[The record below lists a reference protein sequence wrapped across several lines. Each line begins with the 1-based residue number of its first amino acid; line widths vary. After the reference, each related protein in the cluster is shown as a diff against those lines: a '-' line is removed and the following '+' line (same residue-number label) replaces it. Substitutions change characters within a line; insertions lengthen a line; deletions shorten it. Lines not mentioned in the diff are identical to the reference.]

1 MSFDPEDIPL
11 APSDWFSTGIS
22 YEGLGRAE
30 FQNPAGAVEGAS
42 RVRIDDSGTLSV
54 ELKVEQVTSEQPLR
68 MGLIQL
74 FSGQKPVEFSGG
86 VGIGGGG
93 EPPNPYTKLTITTD
107 QGVFSAL
114 GDRHYSYGVEMF
126 GGSGGSATFTPLR
139 SQFDATGTG
148 QPHYWV
154 MPLTNFLSR
163 LTSRHPVLDRHP
175 LRIYPTPVVPDG
187 LEGEDAFIANHN
199 ANLKNRLITFE
210 FMGGPGFIE
219 ALPDYEQRAK
229 NLTEGRERHSITAVM
244 VGEVGARGI
253 EQADLE
259 GWFPDDILRVLS
271 IVTGTPVG
279 VPWIEFRDARGE
291 LVRRVHVKLNI
302 SPFSQGHRP
311 LEEGAHSGTGYLLTR
326 YLSSPDRGE
335 SYLNVVLKHLFH
347 VARYGQSIEDKFVY
361 LARAFENLCQHYAFK
376 ARDLMKSLDPNWQ
389 QAVKGIL
396 GAAADQIRDEARA
409 AAQAGQFDQSRT
421 LDSIAER
428 TERTPGGKEN
438 SFGLAVAE
446 LLRHFSLPDADIV
459 DAHYLA
465 NPRPDAIPTW
475 SAVLSKYRGAP
486 VHTGFFNI
494 SGKEHDA
501 DDVWTIETHLH
512 DVLLRIIFKIIGY
525 DGTYQP
531 PVKTLSS
538 AIPVDWVV
546 PGLPAWEL
554 GYK

>member
-1 MSFDPEDIPL
+1 MSFNPEDIPL
-11 APSDWFSTGIS
+11 IPNDWFSTSIS

-30 FQNPAGAVEGAS
+30 FQDPPAAVEGAA
-42 RVRIDDSGTLSV
+42 RVRLDESGALSV
-54 ELKVEQVTSEQPLR
+54 ELKAERVVSEQPLQ

-74 FSGQKPVEFSGG
+74 FSGRKPVEFSGG
-86 VGIGGGG
+86 VGISGDGG
-93 EPPNPYTKLTITTD
+93 PPNPCTKLTVTTE
-107 QGVFSAL
+107 QGEFSAP
-114 GDRHYSYGVEMF
+114 GDHHYSYGVEMF
-126 GGSGGSATFTPLR
+126 GGSSGSATFTPLR
-139 SQFDATGTG
+139 SQFDAAGKG

-154 MPLTNFLSR
+154 MPLTNFLSG
-163 LTSRHPVLDRHP
+163 LTLRHPILDRHP

-187 LEGEDAFIANHN
+187 LEGEDAFIADYN
-199 ANLKNRLITFE
+199 ANLKNRLIIFE

-219 ALPDYEQRAK
+219 ALPDYDQRAK

-259 GWFPDDILRVLS
+259 GWFPDDLLRVLS

-279 VPWIEFRDARGE
+279 APWIEFRDARGE
-291 LVRRVHVKLNI
+291 LVRRIHVKLNL

-347 VARYGQSIEDKFVY
+347 VARYGQSIEDTFVY
-361 LARAFENLCQHYAFK
+361 LARAFENLCQHYGFK

-396 GAAADQIRDEARA
+396 STAADQIRDEARA
-409 AAQAGQFDQSRT
+409 AARAGQFAQSRT

-438 SFGLAVAE
+438 NFGLAVAE
-446 LLRHFSLPDADIV
+446 LLQHFSLPDADIV

-538 AIPVDWVV
+538 AIPVDWVT
-546 PGLPAWEL
+546 PGLPARKF

>member
-1 MSFDPEDIPL
+1 M
-11 APSDWFSTGIS
+11 
-22 YEGLGRAE
+22 
-30 FQNPAGAVEGAS
+30 
-42 RVRIDDSGTLSV
+42 
-54 ELKVEQVTSEQPLR
+54 SEQPLR
-68 MGLIQL
+68 LGLIQL
-74 FSGQKPVEFSGG
+74 FNGQKPVEFSGG
-86 VGIGGGG
+86 VGISGGGG
-93 EPPNPYTKLTITTD
+93 PPNPCTKLTVTID
-107 QGVFSAL
+107 QGEFSAP
-114 GDRHYSYGVEMF
+114 GDPHYSYSVDIF
-126 GGSGGSATFTPLR
+126 GGNSGSATFTPLR
-139 SQFDATGTG
+139 SQFDASGKG

-154 MPLTNFLSR
+154 MPLSDFLSR
-163 LTSRHPVLDRHP
+163 FISRHPTLDRHP
-175 LRIYPTPVVPDG
+175 LRIYPTPIVPDG
-187 LEGEDAFIANHN
+187 LEGEDAFIATHN

-210 FMGGPGFIE
+210 FMGSPGFIE
-219 ALPDYEQRAK
+219 ALPDYDQRAK
-229 NLTEGRERHSITAVM
+229 NLTEGHERHSITAVM
-244 VGEVGARGI
+244 VGEAGTRGI

-259 GWFPDDILRVLS
+259 GWF
-271 IVTGTPVG
+271 TGTPVG
-279 VPWIEFRDARGE
+279 APWIEFRDASGE
-291 LVRRVHVKLNI
+291 LVRRVHVKLNL

-347 VARYGQSIEDKFVY
+347 VARHGQSIEDKFIY
-361 LARAFENLCQHYAFK
+361 LARAFENLCQRYGFK

-389 QAVKGIL
+389 LAVKGIL
-396 GAAADQIRDEARA
+396 SAAADQIRDEARA
-409 AAQAGQFDQSRT
+409 AARAGRLDQSRT

-459 DAHYLA
+459 DAYYLA
-465 NPRPDAIPTW
+465 NPRLDGIPTW
-475 SAVLSKYRGAP
+475 SAVLSKYRGTP

-501 DDVWTIETHLH
+501 DDIWTIETHLH

-531 PVKTLSS
+531 PVRTMAS
-538 AIPVDWVV
+538 ATPADWVV
-546 PGLPAWEL
+546 PGLSAREL

>member
-1 MSFDPEDIPL
+1 MSFNPEDIPL
-11 APSDWFSTGIS
+11 IPNNWFSTSIS
-22 YEGLGRAE
+22 YEGRGRAE
-30 FQNPAGAVEGAS
+30 FQDPPAAVEGEA
-42 RVRIDDSGTLSV
+42 RVSFDESGSLCV
-54 ELKVEQVTSEQPLR
+54 ELRVEEVISEQPLR
-68 MGLIQL
+68 LGLIQL

-86 VGIGGGG
+86 VGISGGG
-93 EPPNPYTKLTITTD
+93 EPPNLCTKLTVTTD
-107 QGVFSAL
+107 HGVFSAP
-114 GDRHYSYGVEMF
+114 GDRHYSYGVELF
-126 GGSGGSATFTPLR
+126 SGNSGSVTFTPLR
-139 SQFDATGTG
+139 SQFDAAGKD

-163 LTSRHPVLDRHP
+163 LISRHPVLDRHP

-187 LEGEDAFIANHN
+187 LEGEDAFIAEHN

-219 ALPDYEQRAK
+219 ALPDYDQRAK
-229 NLTEGRERHSITAVM
+229 NLTEGRERHSVTAVM

-259 GWFPDDILRVLS
+259 GWFPDDLLRVLS

-279 VPWIEFRDARGE
+279 APWIEFRDARGE
-291 LVRRVHVKLNI
+291 LIRRVHVKLNL

-311 LEEGAHSGTGYLLTR
+311 LEEGAHSGTGYLLTK

-347 VARYGQSIEDKFVY
+347 VARYGQSLEDKFVY
-361 LARAFENLCQHYAFK
+361 LARAFENLCQRYGFK

-389 QAVKGIL
+389 QAVKAIL
-396 GAAADQIRDEARA
+396 STAANQIQDEARA
-409 AAQAGQFDQSRT
+409 AARAGQFDQSRT

-438 SFGLAVAE
+438 SFGLAVTE

-465 NPRPDAIPTW
+465 NPRPDGIPTW

-501 DDVWTIETHLH
+501 DDVRMVETHLH
-512 DVLLRIIFKIIGY
+512 DMLLRIIFKIIGY

-531 PVKTLSS
+531 PVKTLLSDT
-538 AIPVDWVV
+538 PVDWVV
-546 PGLPAWEL
+546 PSLPAQEL